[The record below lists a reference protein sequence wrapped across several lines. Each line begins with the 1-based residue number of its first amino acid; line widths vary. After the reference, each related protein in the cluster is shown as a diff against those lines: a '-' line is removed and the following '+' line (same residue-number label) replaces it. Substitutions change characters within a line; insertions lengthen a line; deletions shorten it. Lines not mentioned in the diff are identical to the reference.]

1 MDIDWWVE
9 SRAGVT
15 VTVTSRDPGGGVA
28 FCPPDV
34 DPSNGVG
41 VFFSNDLYEELSFI
55 PALER
60 QWEAVRR
67 ASGDAHKRGRD
78 TDVHGA
84 KVTGATVQSP
94 RKAEEP
100 AAARKDAA
108 HTARGPA
115 RPGTAAHA
123 GPAASPP
130 QGQAVRAV
138 ALPQPRVP
146 YPCYS
151 ALTET
156 EQKQYLYLLKC
167 SLAGGAAGPDG
178 FRGGWSQRL
187 EFQHL
192 KQRVAEEVPEFLR
205 FVHNAAKQNHGD
217 YDHMSPAAA
226 LYTQKHFEASVRR
239 VQLLPPFYSVMET
252 LMLTGA
258 GATSLPPLTL
268 THHKTLLAL
277 GKVPFVKVPSGLRVN
292 MLTLP
297 SSAEAL
303 LPLVSEGM
311 SFTELSED
319 VNVEKLAVKYGVR
332 VCITAQALFTLLN
345 NHGPS
350 FQDAWEVPVCVR
362 QLPARAGQQ
371 TDSLVFIESPL
382 PPKEWTVRK
391 RNEIFFQAALEA
403 AMMNPTS
410 NVALQ
415 AMTLEQLTS
424 VPECPV
430 GRMEMPLSRAVNAG
444 LDLMSDYTEM
454 ETFGNE
460 MPIPCQQPGKDLSP
474 VVGQLGETRSG
485 FHCAGVKGGGSSGA
499 TEEHRRP
506 PLGLTATLAATSTSL
521 LAAQSTNCG
530 HAAASK
536 STLTL
541 FGLDSEEAS
550 PRETELDNLS
560 SSGADGTAETEPRP
574 SESGAESSD
583 TELVIDE
590 GDNATAAGRKRR
602 LLAAGCPE
610 RLVCGEKGG
619 DKEGPCAPFTSEC
632 LASSGRTAPLAPQG
646 SCQEPGSDKAQSSP
660 HTRATKA
667 AQKRRSAS
675 VDTGP
680 LGHILKMQTKLMEAH
695 VRRLPPPPPALHG
708 TAVPAAPMAPL
719 AIELGGSEQ
728 RPPTSPRAWPGGSS
742 RDICLGRG
750 EAMPAP
756 EVQGAELFSKE
767 LLQEEE
773 HASEFVPPAT
783 GNVAYKLLSL
793 ADLPLLVRTH
803 VHRAQTRPRKASR
816 TATKKQVPVR
826 VFAKTEYQACY
837 GLEANTLAEDC
848 ALWLEATLNS
858 NSWFYRGRV
867 DVLTAE
873 PLLLEEFSSS
883 DLRRSLHYNPT
894 EPLKLLHRIM
904 KRLYS
909 LPAGHYLL
917 SHVAGDVSGALS
929 GSVSSARSAYNLH
942 SAHGQ
947 LPKAACS
954 PCVPWVPIN
963 TCLLLPFHSQYG
975 RVPGT
980 FPPSPQCRGTANKRN
995 NFKAGSAHGGSHG
1008 DSSGHQASS
1017 QSSTAA
1023 GAPGSKKKKKKKNKG
1038 MKRKM
1043 AWEERKQQLSWHKGG
1058 GGETLPGQS

>member
-1 MDIDWWVE
+1 
-9 SRAGVT
+9 
-15 VTVTSRDPGGGVA
+15 
-28 FCPPDV
+28 
-34 DPSNGVG
+34 
-41 VFFSNDLYEELSFI
+41 
-55 PALER
+55 
-60 QWEAVRR
+60 
-67 ASGDAHKRGRD
+67 
-78 TDVHGA
+78 
-84 KVTGATVQSP
+84 
-94 RKAEEP
+94 
-100 AAARKDAA
+100 
-108 HTARGPA
+108 
-115 RPGTAAHA
+115 
-123 GPAASPP
+123 
-130 QGQAVRAV
+130 
-138 ALPQPRVP
+138 
-146 YPCYS
+146 
-151 ALTET
+151 
-156 EQKQYLYLLKC
+156 
-167 SLAGGAAGPDG
+167 
-178 FRGGWSQRL
+178 
-187 EFQHL
+187 
-192 KQRVAEEVPEFLR
+192 
-205 FVHNAAKQNHGD
+205 
-217 YDHMSPAAA
+217 
-226 LYTQKHFEASVRR
+226 
-239 VQLLPPFYSVMET
+239 
-252 LMLTGA
+252 
-258 GATSLPPLTL
+258 
-268 THHKTLLAL
+268 
-277 GKVPFVKVPSGLRVN
+277 
-292 MLTLP
+292 
-297 SSAEAL
+297 
-303 LPLVSEGM
+303 
-311 SFTELSED
+311 ELSED

-362 QLPARAGQQ
+362 QVPARAGQQ

-415 AMTLEQLTS
+415 AMTLEQPTS
-424 VPECPV
+424 VPYLTFFTTLFKKLCNSIP
-430 GRMEMPLSRAVNAG
+430 RAVNAS
-444 LDLMSDYTEM
+444 LDLTSDYTKM

-460 MPIPCQQPGKDLSP
+460 MPIPCQQPSQDLSP

-485 FHCAGVKGGGSSGA
+485 FHGASVKGGGSSGA
-499 TEEHRRP
+499 TEEYRRP
-506 PLGLTATLAATSTSL
+506 PLGVTAILAATGTSL
-521 LAAQSTNCG
+521 LAAQSTNRG
-530 HAAASK
+530 QAAASK

-550 PRETELDNLS
+550 PRETELENLS
-560 SSGADGTAETEPRP
+560 SSGADETAETEPRP

-590 GDNATAAGRKRR
+590 GDNATSASRKRR
-602 LLAAGCPE
+602 LLSAGCPE
-610 RLVCGEKGG
+610 QLACGEKGV
-619 DKEGPCAPFTSEC
+619 DKEGSCAPFTSEC
-632 LASSGRTAPLAPQG
+632 LASSGQTTHLAPQG

-660 HTRATKA
+660 HTRVTKA

-695 VRRLPPPPPALHG
+695 VRRLPPPPPALYG
-708 TAVPAAPMAPL
+708 TAVPAAPTAPPG
-719 AIELGGSEQ
+719 IELGGSEQ
-728 RPPTSPRAWPGGSS
+728 RPPTSPRAWPSGSS
-742 RDICLGRG
+742 RDICLGR
-750 EAMPAP
+750 
-756 EVQGAELFSKE
+756 ELFSKE

-783 GNVAYKLLSL
+783 GNVAYKLFSL
-793 ADLPLLVRTH
+793 AELPLLVRTH

-837 GLEANTLAEDC
+837 GLEVNTLAEDC

-929 GSVSSARSAYNLH
+929 SSVSSARSAYNLH

-980 FPPSPQCRGTANKRN
+980 FPPSPQGRGTANKVR
-995 NFKAGSAHGGSHG
+995 G
-1008 DSSGHQASS
+1008 
-1017 QSSTAA
+1017 
-1023 GAPGSKKKKKKKNKG
+1023 
-1038 MKRKM
+1038 
-1043 AWEERKQQLSWHKGG
+1043 
-1058 GGETLPGQS
+1058 